1 MAQFNQ
7 NQKSLEQ
14 WMMLCDMEKDLNI
27 IGDSS
32 RLLLVVLD
40 DNDLAGH
47 VERGQP
53 KKEAASRLVD
63 ARIDMYEEPDADCE
77 RR

>member
-7 NQKSLEQ
+7 NQESLDQ
-14 WMMLCDMEKDLNI
+14 WMMLCNMEKDLNI

-40 DNDLAGH
+40 DNDLAGQ